1 MFKSFKKFN
10 QRSSQQNFMLIVWFY
25 VDKIFKVLKESL
37 IELSPLRSQTPFT
50 WKIFPSENLPTF
62 QSNSIYSASLE
73 KKKGKKERKEK
84 ENGRKVGWVN
94 FTRIITRIYT
104 AFSDASF

>member
-1 MFKSFKKFN
+1 
-10 QRSSQQNFMLIVWFY
+10 MLIVWFY

-73 KKKGKKERKEK
+73 KKKGKKERKERLSRTTDSSVVNGGKK
-84 ENGRKVGWVN
+84 EQRSIN
-94 FTRIITRIYT
+94 
-104 AFSDASF
+104 